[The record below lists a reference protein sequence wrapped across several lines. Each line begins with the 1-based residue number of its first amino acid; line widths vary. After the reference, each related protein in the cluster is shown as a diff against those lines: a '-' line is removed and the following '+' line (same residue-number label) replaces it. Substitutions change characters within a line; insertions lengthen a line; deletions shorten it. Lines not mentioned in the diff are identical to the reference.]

1 MSTDQDKT
9 TDTPATPSKST
20 HELRA
25 EATAARAQLA
35 LTLDAIEYKLNVPK
49 RLRDKER
56 LARRRLHTLGEE
68 NPTALL
74 GVALGSAVA
83 VGAAVWF
90 ALRSVLDD

>member
-1 MSTDQDKT
+1 MSTEQGKT
-9 TDTPATPSKST
+9 TGAAATPSKST
-20 HELRA
+20 HALRA

-56 LARRRLHTLGEE
+56 LARRRLHKLGEE

-74 GVALGSAVA
+74 GVAIGSAVA

-90 ALRSVLDD
+90 ALRAVLDD

>member
-1 MSTDQDKT
+1 MSTEQDKT
-9 TDTPATPSKST
+9 TGAASAPSKST

-56 LARRRLHTLGEE
+56 LARRRLHRLGEE

-74 GVALGSAVA
+74 GVAIGSAVA

-90 ALRSVLDD
+90 ALRAVLDD